1 MKFKTHAD
9 EREVTQGG
17 LDPSS
22 QRSLGIK
29 RDKDVLSAEQQ
40 ALVTEIIREYD
51 LTDFTFTNAYYGPC
65 NGICPGERLIRAQ
78 KLGLLKAKPRSKAST
93 SPRQRGRRGQGSVC
107 S

>member
-1 MKFKTHAD
+1 MKIKTHAE

-22 QRSLGIK
+22 QRSLGVK

-40 ALVTEIIREYD
+40 ALVAEISQEYD

-65 NGICPGERLIRAQ
+65 NGICRGERLIRAY
-78 KLGLLKAKPRSKAST
+78 KLGLLKARPRSTA
-93 SPRQRGRRGQGSVC
+93 
-107 S
+107 